1 MDDQTATLAIS
12 GKLILR
18 HTYSEAVGVE
28 SEDSWRT
35 IMLTPHSDTEVK
47 LIFES
52 CKNRH
57 VPETDPQQDT
67 KAEFLIT
74 VTELISLIRKHGR
87 RLE

>member
-1 MDDQTATLAIS
+1 MDDSARTLAIS
-12 GKLILR
+12 GELILQ
-18 HTYSEAVGVE
+18 HTYSEAVGME

-35 IMLTPHSDTEVK
+35 IMLTPQSDTEVK

-57 VPETDPQQDT
+57 LPETDPQHDT
-67 KAEFLIT
+67 KAEFVIT